1 MEAKPDWKHT
11 YTIKE
16 KDYTA
21 VHVGLGMKGT
31 FSFITPENRKAYE
44 TTGDKRYLK
53 TFTRMIVLTNK
64 KNKSTSGFLMTL
76 VPDKAYYESTH
87 FNALRSNYKQWQK
100 GYSGYVFYHTL
111 EGKFINA
118 WKFENGKVIK
128 KVTQTSNDDIDIDM
142 GAKKK
147 AASNFICTTETW
159 VVWHQTCTTV
169 IYSSESFYIDC
180 GDWYYG
186 YSFTTTNCVDDGEGN
201 TGGGGPGTDCEG
213 VVGGSAYYDNC
224 QECVGGSTGKT
235 ECTECEQLN
244 NELAAIFNES
254 SELMAARRKSNLF
267 ENQGRCAPE
276 GSIYRNGQVVSWN
289 SIPNTSESHIGVTIS
304 YSKQILN
311 NNDAIELIK
320 GRRDLYGRISNYGS
334 SSVGG
339 TFALEKLASW
349 LLKKANNSIL
359 SCLTAI
365 YTLKFKELNSLYSDL
380 YDSYNEKTDKTGCYV
395 ITTTITPTGA
405 PVAGVNNTTEEYYD
419 KNGCLIDILNYNN

>member
-235 ECTECEQLN
+235 ECTEQQRQIQLLIPSLKSSLTAMGIN
-244 NELAAIFNES
+244 VSDVVFKYTDNCWANAQCKDGAIEICKNFLNFGYNDQVAIVWHEMYHYYNTIPYSTNKVTLENPVTLTNVPEAYILFLRQKYIDVGYTETQIQACVNQELTYDKISDPNKFLNEINAYQAEMN
-254 SELMAARRKSNLF
+254 A
-267 ENQGRCAPE
+267 CV
-276 GSIYRNGQVVSWN
+276 VVS
-289 SIPNTSESHIGVTIS
+289 EA
-304 YSKQILN
+304 YSTERVYSLWLVQQ
-311 NNDAIELIK
+311 
-320 GRRDLYGRISNYGS
+320 LYNIA
-334 SSVGG
+334 
-339 TFALEKLASW
+339 TQ
-349 LLKKANNSIL
+349 
-359 SCLTAI
+359 
-365 YTLKFKELNSLYSDL
+365 
-380 YDSYNEKTDKTGCYV
+380 
-395 ITTTITPTGA
+395 
-405 PVAGVNNTTEEYYD
+405 
-419 KNGCLIDILNYNN
+419 NYNK